1 MQPAKDLV
9 QEIYNMSVAKE
20 PERYQDIAC
29 NINGKDIILMSNN
42 EQSFDNIKE
51 KLYTD
56 VLEIYRETGKI
67 TKVGSEEQRIRAE
80 AKEGEILGKI
90 YPGCEMNSSELNS
103 KYKYAMSLSYENQLD
118 EIDESVDEHPKTINF
133 IAGSD
138 LDYMT
143 SFIPTMIQHYVDSQ
157 GTLLVNDRVPS
168 EVTAYHDCTLTL
180 ADRRN
185 NYLQFNLSDIMKNK
199 DGSNINLSKLQSLD
213 CDAVSNAFVERIENS
228 GVGKGEATPEM

>member
-9 QEIYNMSVAKE
+9 QEIYNMEIAKD
-20 PERYQDIAC
+20 PENYQDMAG
-29 NINGKDIILMSNN
+29 NINGKDIIVMSNN

-56 VLEIYRETGKI
+56 VINIFRETGKM
-67 TKVGSEEQRIRAE
+67 TKIGSEEQRIRSE
-80 AKEGEILGKI
+80 AKDGEIIGKV

-118 EIDESVDEHPKTINF
+118 EIEDSVDKRPKTINF

-138 LDYMT
+138 LDYIT
-143 SFIPTMIQHYVDSQ
+143 SFIPTMIQHYADSQ
-157 GTLLVNDRVPS
+157 GTLLINNRVPS

-199 DGSNINLSKLQSLD
+199 DGSDINLSKLRSLD